1 MKFKKQNNK
10 ENETVSDEGVREEE
24 VKETVNATKKEKE
37 KKEEAPD
44 YYNQLLTLKAD
55 FENFRK
61 RTEKEKPELIKWGKA
76 GILLKLLPLY
86 DLLMKAHD
94 HISNED
100 IAEAGGDK
108 GGVKEIMVGLE
119 MIFKEF
125 KKVFE
130 AEGIRPMEV
139 VGKPYDPMQCEIMGV
154 VDGDEENDGLVVE
167 ELQKGFYLEDKVLRP
182 SCVKIAK
189 KKTEVESKESKK

>member
-1 MKFKKQNNK
+1 MKFKKHDNK
-10 ENETVSDEGVREEE
+10 ENETVSDDSVCEEKIE
-24 VKETVNATKKEKE
+24 DKESVEASEE
-37 KKEEAPD
+37 KKEETPD
-44 YYNQLLTLKAD
+44 YYNQLLILKAD

-61 RTEKEKPELIKWGKA
+61 RAEKEKPELVKWGKA

-94 HISNED
+94 HISDED
-100 IAEAGGDK
+100 IKEDGGDK

-189 KKTEVESKESKK
+189 KKTEVESKESK